1 MGFIYLLPILAVL
14 FLIMTGFSAIMRSV
28 LEVEKPKVFSYNH
41 VNKNHKRID
50 FGIRIIF
57 TIIIVISIIYMY
69 INSDTYEN
77 SLSLIY
83 IIFFSMFFIATETAR
98 AFMEWKYAENRK
110 AYIFTISQLI
120 FALAFMWVISYFFL
134 GII

>member
-1 MGFIYLLPILAVL
+1 MGFIYLLPIIGVL
-14 FLIMTGFSAIMRSV
+14 FLIITGFSAIMRSV

-41 VNKNHKRID
+41 VNEKHKKID

-57 TIIIVISIIYMY
+57 TIIILISIIYMY
-69 INSDTYEN
+69 INPDTYQSN
-77 SLSLIY
+77 LSLIY
-83 IIFFSMFFIATETAR
+83 IIFFSIFFIATETSR
-98 AFMEWKYAENRK
+98 AFMEWKHAENPR

-120 FALAFMWVISYFFL
+120 FALAFIWIISYFFL